1 MGGDLGASG
10 PVVVTVSV
18 LWVRRDLRLTDHPA
32 LLAADDGAVLPLVV
46 RSGDPTEVVPH
57 AAAAVG
63 AARVHVTRDAT
74 PAGRERDEQV
84 TARLAA
90 KGVELFR
97 VFNPVSQ
104 GQRFDPDGEY
114 VRRWVPEL
122 AHLAGPAAHAP
133 WDHDEGHAHG
143 YPEPVVDHAEE
154 RREALAR
161 YDAR

>member
-1 MGGDLGASG
+1 M
-10 PVVVTVSV
+10 TVSV
-18 LWVRRDLRLTDHPA
+18 LWFRRDLRLTDHPA

-122 AHLAGPAAHAP
+122 EHLPGAAVHTP
-133 WDHDEGHAHG
+133 WEHPDGGVHG
-143 YPEPVVDHAEE
+143 YPVRIVDAVE
-154 RREALAR
+154 RQEALTR
-161 YDAR
+161 YEAAKGRGS